1 MTKYILLAFSAII
14 LYTSCNK
21 TPKPAAPDRESMLR
35 TGKWKISAG
44 TFTRRL
50 PIGNKDT
57 TLNYLNFIPSCHKDD
72 YIVFDSLMHAA
83 VYSGAIKC
91 NASDADHIPFVWQ
104 LKNNGN
110 NIDLYNG
117 YNNLYTAE
125 IGVLGVKFD
134 TILNDGTSLILDTLV
149 GALDT
154 PAKGKFIVLDSIWSY
169 KLYDTVTT
177 PQISIYNAE
186 ITDFSQSSFK
196 LHFNV
201 ISTYP
206 NVRNGRWSYP
216 LISPDTMKYIVT
228 YTNF

>member
-1 MTKYILLAFSAII
+1 MTKYILLAFSAIV

-21 TPKPAAPDRESMLR
+21 KPTAAAPDRESMLR
-35 TGKWKISAG
+35 TGKWKVTAG

-50 PIGNKDT
+50 PIGSKDT

-72 YIVFDSLMHAA
+72 YIIFDSMMHAA
-83 VYSGAIKC
+83 VYSGTSKC

-117 YNNLYTAE
+117 YNNLYTAW
-125 IGVLGVKFD
+125 IGILGVKFD
-134 TILNDGTSLILDTLV
+134 TTFNDGTTIVVDTLV

-154 PAKGKFIVLDSIWSY
+154 PAHGHYIVLDSIWQY
-169 KLYDTVTT
+169 AIIDTVGT

-206 NVRNGRWSYP
+206 NVRNGRWSNP
-216 LISPDTMKYIVT
+216 LISPDTLKYVVT